1 MDFGTK
7 IKSARKIKGFTQQEL
22 ADMIGVKNT
31 AVCNWEN
38 NTNKPDVDSLE
49 LLCGYLEISPAW
61 LLSVDEQTEEIKIE
75 SETLEIIDC
84 MNKLKDED
92 RKAIIT
98 IIKSLTGK

>member
-7 IKSARKIKGFTQQEL
+7 IKSARKIKGLTQHEL
-22 ADMIGVKNT
+22 ADLIGVKNT
-31 AVCNWEN
+31 SVCNWEN

-61 LLSVDEQTEEIKIE
+61 LLSVDEQTNEIEEIIE
-75 SETLEIIDC
+75 Q

-98 IIKSLTGK
+98 IVKSLASK